1 MLRVTK
7 TRPKIIFL
15 VFLLFMAAVF
25 HVAVGSTFISFN
37 EIIDVIFLSQ
47 SEATLN
53 QQIIWELRVPRML
66 TAMLAGAGLSLAGLQ
81 MQTLFKNPLAGPD
94 VLGLTT
100 GAGLGVGICIF
111 VGVSFSSIIPFIP
124 LFAFAGALLVFIL
137 ILPVAH
143 YVRDQTALLLIG
155 VMVSALG
162 NALLGLLQYASGS
175 TELQSFVIWT
185 FGSLGNTTYIELV
198 VMATGLF
205 AGLTLSLL
213 NVKNLNAWPL
223 GDSYLKNLTIPIRRA
238 RLIMIVS
245 ACLLTGLTTAY
256 CGPIAFVGLAT
267 PLLIRNWFNTF
278 NHQNL
283 IIASCLAGAVVLIMC
298 DMITHLFAQNFAI
311 PINVATSLF
320 GAPVVIFFIIRL
332 KKVSI

>member
-1 MLRVTK
+1 MLPVPK

-15 VFLLFMAAVF
+15 VFLLLAAALF
-25 HVAVGSTFISFN
+25 HVAIGSTFISFKEMLN
-37 EIIDVIFLSQ
+37 ALFLNQ
-47 SEATLN
+47 SETTLT

-66 TAMLAGAGLSLAGLQ
+66 TALLAGAGLSLAGLQ

-111 VGVSFSSIIPFIP
+111 VGVSFNSILPFIP
-124 LFAFAGALLVFIL
+124 LFAFAGALLVFVL

-143 YVRDQTALLLIG
+143 YIRDQTTLLLIG

-162 NALLGLLQYASGS
+162 NAVLGILQYASGS
-175 TELQSFVIWT
+175 NKLQSFVIWT
-185 FGSLGNTTYIELV
+185 FGSLGNTTFTELGIL
-198 VMATGLF
+198 AGGLF
-205 AGLTLSLL
+205 AGLILSLL
-213 NVKNLNAWPL
+213 NVKNLNVWPL
-223 GDSYLKNLTIPIRRA
+223 GESYLKNLNIPIRRA
-238 RLIMIVS
+238 RLMMIIS
-245 ACLLTGLTTAY
+245 SCLLTSLTTAY

-267 PLLIRNWFNTF
+267 PLLIRNWVNTF
-278 NHQNL
+278 NHQHL
-283 IIASCLAGAVVLIMC
+283 IIASCLAGAVVLILC
-298 DMITHLFAQNFAI
+298 DMITHLFTKNFAI